1 MTQEEKSL
9 LLQVLCEMFPCGV
22 QAEGLY
28 EEYDDNDK
36 IIQIKTC
43 GIITGITRSIVTIGI
58 NDDCKLDTVKP
69 YLRPL
74 SSATEKEME
83 EFEELFV
90 GYSISQDRNCI
101 YRSSRG
107 DLNLGFID
115 WLITHQFDYRGLI
128 PMGLALPATEGMYKF

>member
-9 LLQVLCEMFPCGV
+9 LLQDLCERSLHGV
-22 QAEGLY
+22 MCDRLGQTKKLLSVSPGK
-28 EEYDDNDK
+28 EYCIELDNGEYTPNEYKVED
-36 IIQIKTC
+36 I
-43 GIITGITRSIVTIGI
+43 
-58 NDDCKLDTVKP
+58 KP

-90 GYSISQDRNCI
+90 GYSISQDRNCV